1 MAKRGAAAGRKQA
14 WSWQLRIELLG
25 VTPTVWRRL
34 IVPEIIMPKL
44 HEIFQ
49 IALGWT
55 NSHLHEFLISG
66 AKYADPDPDLAEE
79 LEHIDEKNIAL
90 VKALGLDARCFD
102 YLYDFGDSW
111 HHVVVL
117 EDQHPH
123 PDVAPSLVHCSD
135 GANACPPE
143 DVGGVHGYA
152 EFLEAI
158 ADSDHEDHDR
168 YLEWVGGRF
177 DAKGFDLDATNLS
190 LGKIKVESSTRP

>member
-1 MAKRGAAAGRKQA
+1 MAKRLAAPSRKQA

-25 VTPTVWRRL
+25 VSPTVWRRL
-34 IVPEIIMPKL
+34 IVPEIIKLPKL
-44 HEIFQ
+44 HKVFQ
-49 IALGWT
+49 TALGWT

-79 LEHIDEKNIAL
+79 LEHIDERNIVL

-111 HHVVVL
+111 HHVVVV

-123 PDVAPSLVHCSD
+123 ADVAPSLVHCSD

-158 ADSDHEDHDR
+158 ADSEHEDHDR

-177 DAKGFDLDATNLS
+177 DPKRFDLDAANLALS
-190 LGKIKVESSTRP
+190 KIKV

>member
-1 MAKRGAAAGRKQA
+1 MAKQVTASSRQQ

-34 IVPEIIMPKL
+34 TVPESIKLPKL
-44 HEIFQ
+44 HKVFQ
-49 IALGWT
+49 TALGWT
-55 NSHLHEFLISG
+55 NSHLHEFHICGTKFS
-66 AKYADPDPDLAEE
+66 DPDPDFADE
-79 LEHIDEKNIAL
+79 LDQINEKNILL
-90 VKALGLDARCFD
+90 VKALGLEARCFD

-111 HHVVVL
+111 HHVVVV

-123 PDVAPSLVHCSD
+123 PGIAPTLIHCSD

-143 DVGGVHGYA
+143 DVGGTHGYS

-168 YLEWVGGRF
+168 LIRWVGGQF
-177 DAKGFDLDATNLS
+177 DPRQFDLDATNLALS
-190 LGKIKVESSTRP
+190 KIKV